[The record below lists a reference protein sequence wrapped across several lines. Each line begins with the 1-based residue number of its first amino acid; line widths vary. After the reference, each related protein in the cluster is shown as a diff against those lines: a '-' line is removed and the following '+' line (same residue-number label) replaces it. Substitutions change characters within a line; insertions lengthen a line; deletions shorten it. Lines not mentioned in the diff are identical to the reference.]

1 MPREGTTETAF
12 CLLPSAFRE
21 VRCDWGVS
29 HMISSGMY
37 QKALR
42 GHRDL
47 KVYQLA
53 YSLAMRIFEE
63 SMTFPPEERYSLTS
77 QIRRSSR
84 SVAANI
90 AEGFRKRQYPSMFMS
105 KLADSDAEATETQ
118 VWLDFA
124 RDCGYLS
131 MRVQERTGGGIRGDR
146 EDVARDD
153 RTPRE
158 IRTIFPGE
166 PTVTRRCKGGTQQS
180 AA

>member
-1 MPREGTTETAF
+1 M
-12 CLLPSAFRE
+12 E
-21 VRCDWGVS
+21 VRR
-29 HMISSGMY
+29 
-37 QKALR
+37 QKAEGSKEISIMLH

-53 YSLAMRIFEE
+53 YKLAMEIFNL
-63 SMTFPPEERYSLTS
+63 SQQFPTDERYSLTD

-90 AEGFRKRQYPSMFMS
+90 AEGFRKRQYPNMFVR

-131 MRVQERTGGGIRGDR
+131 LENYKQLT
-146 EDVARDD
+146 
-153 RTPRE
+153 
-158 IRTIFPGE
+158 
-166 PTVTRRCKGGTQQS
+166 TRYEEVGRMLASMIAHPDKFRPQ
-180 AA
+180 